1 MEVCVTVGGGDMGLS
16 VELAIVTLKSRGSNA
31 DSCVNVGLKISGGGL
46 VVRVG
51 GSGDNMGRVG
61 VFRLDDGR
69 LTLFIS

>member
-1 MEVCVTVGGGDMGLS
+1 M
-16 VELAIVTLKSRGSNA
+16 
-31 DSCVNVGLKISGGGL
+31 
-46 VVRVG
+46 VRVG